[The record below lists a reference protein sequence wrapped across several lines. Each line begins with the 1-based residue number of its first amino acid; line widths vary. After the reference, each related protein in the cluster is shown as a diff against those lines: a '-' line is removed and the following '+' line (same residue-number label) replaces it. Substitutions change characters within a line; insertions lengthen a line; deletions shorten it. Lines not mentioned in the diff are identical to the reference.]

1 MSLKD
6 YAAYIRSIGVYI
18 VVSAALFFV
27 TAGMGY
33 AAAGQDP
40 AFAEQWMKELET
52 LKWIMELPPLMIMS
66 LIFLKNLLSCIIS
79 VLLGIAA
86 GLVPL
91 LVVTSNG
98 TLMGVVSYQVLSQQG
113 LAYLA
118 AGILPHGVVELP
130 VVLVCVAAGF
140 RLGHLF
146 LLALFGEKV
155 ELAAEARSAIRF
167 LVHVA
172 APLLLVAAA
181 IETFITPAAISMVI
195 AISSR

>member
-6 YAAYIRSIGVYI
+6 DAAYIRSIGGYI
-18 VVSAALFFV
+18 VISVALFFS

-33 AAAGQDP
+33 VAAGQDP
-40 AFAEQWMKELET
+40 AFAEQWIQELEI
-52 LKWIMELPPLMIMS
+52 LKWIMDLPPLMIMI
-66 LIFLKNLLSCIIS
+66 LIFLKNLLACAIAI
-79 VLLGIAA
+79 LLGIAA

-98 TLMGVVSYQVLSQQG
+98 TLMGVVSHQVLLNQG
-113 LAYLA
+113 PLYLV

-130 VVLVCVAAGF
+130 VVLVSIAAGF

-146 LLALFGEKV
+146 LLALFGEGG
-155 ELAAEARSAIRF
+155 ELATEARSAIRF
-167 LVHVA
+167 LVRIA

-181 IETFITPAAISMVI
+181 IETFITPAAISMAI
-195 AISSR
+195 TISSR